1 MKEMIRIA
9 ITGPESSGKTA
20 LAQWV
25 EKTFPEAMV
34 VPEYAREFLEARLP
48 DTDYSEEDLLYI
60 GDAQREN
67 MIQANAPIVVFDTD
81 YLVLHIWM
89 SEVFNKENSVF
100 YKWFLEEKFDL
111 VFLCAPDI
119 DWQPDPLRENETDR
133 WRLFE
138 RYETALQ
145 LAGKEYVVVSGRDES
160 RVQPVLELIRSHINR

>member
-1 MKEMIRIA
+1 MIRIA

-20 LAQWV
+20 LAQLV
-25 EKTFPEAMV
+25 GQTFPEAMV

-48 DTDYSEEDLLYI
+48 ITDYSEDDLLHI
-60 GDAQREN
+60 GKVQHQNISLAK
-67 MIQANAPIVVFDTD
+67 APIVVCDTD
-81 YLVLHIWM
+81 YLVLHVWM
-89 SEVFNKENSVF
+89 SEVFEKEESIF
-100 YKWFLEEKFDL
+100 YNWFVEEKFDL

-145 LAGKEYVVVSGRDES
+145 LAGKEYDVVSGRDES